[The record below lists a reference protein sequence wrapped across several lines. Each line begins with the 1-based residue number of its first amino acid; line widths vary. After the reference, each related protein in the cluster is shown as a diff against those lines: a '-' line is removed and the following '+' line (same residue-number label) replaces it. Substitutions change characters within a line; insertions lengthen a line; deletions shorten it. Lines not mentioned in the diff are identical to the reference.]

1 MTRHFWRSVMA
12 GFLALSAVAA
22 CEQVMPVVPPETPVA
37 ATPPVVEPP
46 PELPR
51 PIPSAESELLRVYY
65 ARLQRD
71 LLSQGLLRG
80 DVAPVDAPFTD
91 SMLARNFVRVALY
104 DEYVDDGSAL
114 RPEARISRLRRWEGP
129 IRMQVQAGAT
139 VAPAQAARDRASVAA
154 YAARLSRITALPIR
168 QVTENANFTVLFLTE
183 DDRRAS
189 GPLLRALI
197 PGISDTT
204 VRTIEN
210 LPRSTLCLVVGFSDG
225 GGSAYSR
232 AVAVIRAEHPDA
244 MRLACIHEEIAQGL
258 GLVNDSPE
266 ARPTIFN
273 DNEEFGLLTRHDEF
287 LLKILYDRRLRPGMT
302 AAEAAPIARAIA
314 AELVGGGS

>member
-1 MTRHFWRSVMA
+1 
-12 GFLALSAVAA
+12 
-22 CEQVMPVVPPETPVA
+22 
-37 ATPPVVEPP
+37 
-46 PELPR
+46 
-51 PIPSAESELLRVYY
+51 
-65 ARLQRD
+65 
-71 LLSQGLLRG
+71 
-80 DVAPVDAPFTD
+80 
-91 SMLARNFVRVALY
+91 
-104 DEYVDDGSAL
+104 
-114 RPEARISRLRRWEGP
+114 
-129 IRMQVQAGAT
+129 
-139 VAPAQAARDRASVAA
+139 
-154 YAARLSRITALPIR
+154 
-168 QVTENANFTVLFLTE
+168 VLFLTE

-189 GPLLRALI
+189 GPLLRELI
-197 PGISDTT
+197 PGISEAT

-244 MRLACIHEEIAQGL
+244 MRLACVHEEVAQGL